1 MSTAPY
7 PHVSIGVRD
16 DSIYTPTITEILP
29 LNKPLYMMR
38 AQKGPIGVP
47 VWCESYTVAARVFGE
62 DTFNKRSKYFSE
74 QAYFL
79 LKTLPS
85 NGAFIMRV
93 ADDTA
98 SLAKVTFQ
106 LGVSKEEV
114 NVKQWLRDGNGRF
127 VLELDGSKIPVK
139 AGDNGEAVEVDPEDL
154 VGGEPKA
161 TQATI
166 KGKKL
171 VWRAVQSVK
180 ITDETTDSNA
190 FTWYPMIDI
199 VAENPGEWGEKFGL
213 KLVFDESSNSV
224 GGTIGN
230 GAVTYTLAPV
240 QLIGDDVTPT
250 AITDAYGQTSVSG
263 VVRPDVVDPDSG
275 VDLTIDKR
283 LVGSYSGK
291 QALPIK
297 VTIHSKNW
305 AIVGKQLMEAELKA
319 REAVGKLYGKVM
331 SDWLITDAD
340 GKVTIDGDD
349 ANKYSVQLFVDKV
362 LDKLATAADL
372 GEETGYMANVVD
384 CRDPANTP
392 YFASCVVGATDPDV
406 AADERVEVAKVQL
419 ADSSSPFY
427 LGGGTDGVITDIA
440 VEKMIRKQIEAVIGQ
455 TQEYLIDYARC
466 PFNAIYDT
474 GVSVAT
480 KKSYLSLLSARDS
493 VVVNVT
499 PQQVWKKQDE
509 TKPGVLSRFDDESI
523 GSALRAYAWLM
534 KEDVINGTEACRA
547 KIFLHTGYT
556 ADHDGPVAST
566 LWQAIRDAQYL
577 NRDYIAKE
585 AKELPNSDVDTW
597 TSLSW
602 TANSEDT
609 RSRCWNA
616 GLNYVQY
623 YTMKNYHY
631 ASVRT
636 VYRYETSILVDA
648 GVVNAM
654 TFMKDIIRRSWAT
667 FAGSTRPA
675 AELNLAI
682 TEDLQERFSYMLNGK
697 YAFSVNVYQTDED
710 VKLGYARHVD
720 VELIAPGTNRVWQA
734 TIICR
739 REGFTAE

>member
-114 NVKQWLRDGNGRF
+114 NIKQWLRDGNGRF

-139 AGDNGEAVEVDPEDL
+139 AGETGEAVEVDPEDL

-291 QALPIK
+291 QSLPIK

-349 ANKYSVQLFVDKV
+349 VNKYSVQLFVDKV
-362 LDKLATAADL
+362 LDKLATAADVDV
-372 GEETGYMANVVD
+372 ETGYMANVVD
-384 CRDPANTP
+384 CRDPGNTP

-406 AADERVEVAKVQL
+406 DADERVEVAKVQL

-499 PQQVWKKQDE
+499 PQQIWKKQDE

>member
-114 NVKQWLRDGNGRF
+114 NIKQWLRDGNGRF

-154 VGGEPKA
+154 VGGDPKA

-180 ITDETTDSNA
+180 ITDETTDSNS

-305 AIVGKQLMEAELKA
+305 AIVGKQLMEAELSA

-349 ANKYSVQLFVDKV
+349 VNKYSVQLFVDKV

-406 AADERVEVAKVQL
+406 AADDKVEVAKVQL

-499 PQQVWKKQDE
+499 PQQIWKKQDE